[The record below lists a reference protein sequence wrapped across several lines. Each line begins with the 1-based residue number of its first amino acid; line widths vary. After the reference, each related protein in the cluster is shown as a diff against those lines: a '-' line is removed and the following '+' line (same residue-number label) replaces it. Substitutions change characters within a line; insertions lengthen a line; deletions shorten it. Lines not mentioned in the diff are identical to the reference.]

1 MKCISLQGFLKI
13 RLITVYM
20 ILIIISVIFFND
32 RWNIVIGL
40 TCGVIFG
47 ILKYIEMSR
56 FIANIVLR
64 KLKELYLEVFLKF
77 LLLQII
83 SALLLIVAIKISLR
97 IFLGAV
103 AGMLLIPMIITINS
117 LTEALGISH
126 NNFQ

>member
-1 MKCISLQGFLKI
+1 
-13 RLITVYM
+13 M